1 MSNKLQNRPEF
12 ISNKVSK
19 LNSTERTQIEAAI
32 TEFKDRIVA
41 KYLSD

>member
-1 MSNKLQNRPEF
+1 MMNKIERKKLVR
-12 ISNKVSK
+12 NKVYPLSSDEK
-19 LNSTERTQIEAAI
+19 TKVAAAI

>member
-1 MSNKLQNRPEF
+1 MPNKIENRQEL
-12 ISNKVSK
+12 IKNKVYK
-19 LNSTERTQIEAAI
+19 LTPSEKTQIAAAI